1 MAKRVDKFESK
12 FAEFI
17 GFDLTTCRI
26 TDIEVVMCD
35 VTDVRVFNYVR
46 KLSILLLIKCT
57 FVFFFSFFS
66 FLLAAY
72 RVVLHTLHVFVCY
85 LSLVVFT
92 TYFSV

>member
-35 VTDVRVFNYVR
+35 VRVFNYVR
-46 KLSILLLIKCT
+46 KLSILLLIKYT
-57 FVFFFSFFS
+57 FVFFFSLFS